1 MKIEG
6 FGQLNYTDKIKANQ
20 AQTDAA
26 EFESVLQ
33 KAFDEGDKKK
43 LKDACDEFESIMLQ
57 ILYKQMKATVPESE
71 FIEKSSARAM
81 FEDMLD
87 ETLMEKS
94 SHRGVGISDMMYRQ
108 LSAQMDR
115 TYKIQTLDEDAD
127 NVAQLNANPA
137 ALEESKPTQPDT
149 QEGTEPEIKP
159 DGAETFED

>member
-20 AQTDAA
+20 AQTDVT
-26 EFESVLQ
+26 EFESILK

-57 ILYKQMKATVPESE
+57 ILYKQMKATVPESG

-87 ETLMEKS
+87 ETLMERS
-94 SHRGVGISDMMYRQ
+94 SHRGVGLSDMMYRQ
-108 LSAQMDR
+108 LSAQMDKA
-115 TYKIQTLDEDAD
+115 YKIEKADE
-127 NVAQLNANPA
+127 NAAINA
-137 ALEESKPTQPDT
+137 GSAIEEDSDT
-149 QEGTEPEIKP
+149 NRTDMEEGGEPQIKA
-159 DGAETFED
+159 DGAETVEE